1 MVHFDK
7 LVVKEYVKEFCRVLR
22 SGGFGFVHH
31 SNYGV
36 INSSNEWMQN
46 PGWRTN
52 MTAQLF
58 VDYCNEAGLKIVK
71 QQIIN
76 NDLDCISIFCK
87 P

>member
-1 MVHFDK
+1 
-7 LVVKEYVKEFCRVLR
+7 
-22 SGGFGFVHH
+22 
-31 SNYGV
+31 
-36 INSSNEWMQN
+36 
-46 PGWRTN
+46 

-76 NDLDCISIFCK
+76 NDLDCISMFHK

>member
-1 MVHFDK
+1 
-7 LVVKEYVKEFCRVLR
+7 
-22 SGGFGFVHH
+22 
-31 SNYGV
+31 
-36 INSSNEWMQN
+36 MQN

-76 NDLDCISIFCK
+76 NDLDCISMFHK